1 MISFHGKFPGV
12 IVFVGLRGSFRKHN
26 GSVQHTGVR
35 LVMFFHVQPTA
46 LMIVV
51 TFGLVFVRLWLIPS
65 FALAINLVT
74 GWRHAFKNQIV
85 RVLGDLEAD
94 HASLHGLY

>member
-1 MISFHGKFPGV
+1 
-12 IVFVGLRGSFRKHN
+12 
-26 GSVQHTGVR
+26 
-35 LVMFFHVQPTA
+35 
-46 LMIVV
+46 MIVV
-51 TFGLVFVRLWLIPS
+51 TFGLVFVRLWLTAN

-74 GWRHAFKNQIV
+74 GCRHAFKNQSV